1 MRALSRILA
10 IVRTDCLIRFR
21 RSSTVVIFL
30 LLCIAAY
37 LWIPDPATGR
47 ALMQID
53 ERRALYNS
61 SALSIA
67 TASLCTILLGWVG
80 FYMVSNSLQR
90 DVETRTGFVLAS
102 TTVRNAEYLAGKF
115 LGNVAFLAAVI
126 AAFMVSSM
134 VMQLIRGEAPLQPH
148 VFLLHYLLLVPP
160 MVVTVSV
167 LAILF
172 ECIRFL
178 SGRFGDVVY
187 FFLWSFLITIVIIS
201 TEKMGLNWAVY
212 FDVSGFG
219 FMLK

>member
-126 AAFMVSSM
+126 AA
-134 VMQLIRGEAPLQPH
+134 
-148 VFLLHYLLLVPP
+148 
-160 MVVTVSV
+160 
-167 LAILF
+167 
-172 ECIRFL
+172 
-178 SGRFGDVVY
+178 
-187 FFLWSFLITIVIIS
+187 
-201 TEKMGLNWAVY
+201 
-212 FDVSGFG
+212 
-219 FMLK
+219 